1 MPPTSTLK
9 QPRSSTRN
17 IDARATPAVIAI
29 FGPTASGKSAVA
41 AALGERLE
49 GVLVGADAMQVYQ
62 GVPILTN
69 QSPEP
74 TELVSIWPLDYDA
87 SVGDYAPRA
96 HAVIDAA
103 LAAGGFP
110 VVVGG
115 TGLYLR
121 AALAEL
127 DIPPP
132 APPGTRERLES
143 LYERDGGRQ
152 AHALLTQR
160 DPLAAAAVHVN
171 DQRRVIRALELV
183 EVGRT
188 LHPASPTLWTEATR
202 YPTLVVGLEVRPEL
216 LEERIVEIYKSEAF
230 DIASTVLLDIGSLTD
245 LLDQFEY
252 LQDIAARDD
261 EILTGVTE
269 GRIETRKARIRTRR
283 TRRSLVRVTAQL
295 ASRTE
300 EQRQA
305 RDAVAAR
312 ERDVTAARDD
322 KSALL
327 ARVRQTQDVARDD
340 IRELAAA
347 SEQLE
352 KEIRAA
358 QRRIAAPAS
367 SGSGRRP
374 ASGFIWPV
382 DGVLTSGF
390 GQRWGRLHAGI
401 DVGVGFGTAIRAV
414 ALGTVVYSGWLGGY
428 GNLVVV
434 DHGNGLSSA
443 YGHQQRIYA
452 GLGQSVA
459 QGESL
464 GEVGSTGNSTGPH
477 LHFEVRINGLA
488 VDPLGYL

>member
-1 MPPTSTLK
+1 MLCLAGAAMAALAGGALVGSAGGGGALEDK
-9 QPRSSTRN
+9 KSAVDARIKDLREKVGEAK
-17 IDARATPAVIAI
+17 ARATVLSTDIS
-29 FGPTASGKSAVA
+29 TANEQIDV
-41 AALGERLE
+41 LGERLVAQE
-49 GVLVGADAMQVYQ
+49 AKVGRLETRLEREEERLVKLEARLV
-62 GVPILTN
+62 T
-69 QSPEP
+69 E
-74 TELVSIWPLDYDA
+74 TELLSLQTQQA
-87 SVGDYAPRA
+87 ERA
-96 HAVIDAA
+96 
-103 LAAGGFP
+103 
-110 VVVGG
+110 
-115 TGLYLR
+115 
-121 AALAEL
+121 
-127 DIPPP
+127 
-132 APPGTRERLES
+132 ES
-143 LYERDGGRQ
+143 
-152 AHALLTQR
+152 
-160 DPLAAAAVHVN
+160 
-171 DQRRVIRALELV
+171 
-183 EVGRT
+183 
-188 LHPASPTLWTEATR
+188 
-202 YPTLVVGLEVRPEL
+202 L

>member
-1 MPPTSTLK
+1 MGEAK
-9 QPRSSTRN
+9 
-17 IDARATPAVIAI
+17 ARATVLSTDIS
-29 FGPTASGKSAVA
+29 TANEQIDV
-41 AALGERLE
+41 LGERLVAQE
-49 GVLVGADAMQVYQ
+49 AKVGRLETRLEREEERLVKLEARLV
-62 GVPILTN
+62 T
-69 QSPEP
+69 E
-74 TELVSIWPLDYDA
+74 TELLSLQTQQA
-87 SVGDYAPRA
+87 ERA
-96 HAVIDAA
+96 
-103 LAAGGFP
+103 
-110 VVVGG
+110 
-115 TGLYLR
+115 
-121 AALAEL
+121 
-127 DIPPP
+127 
-132 APPGTRERLES
+132 ES
-143 LYERDGGRQ
+143 
-152 AHALLTQR
+152 
-160 DPLAAAAVHVN
+160 
-171 DQRRVIRALELV
+171 
-183 EVGRT
+183 
-188 LHPASPTLWTEATR
+188 
-202 YPTLVVGLEVRPEL
+202 L